1 MIQHARRLFLSLGLA
16 TAMALGSASAPA
28 MAQVPYLS
36 LIPQNSSKYAAIV
49 VDAKTGEV
57 LYGKRADA
65 PRYPASIT
73 KVMTLYLAFE
83 ALAAGKIELDDP
95 VVFSPRAA
103 AQSPTKLGVRAGD
116 SISVMQAMQGM
127 VTRSANDASV
137 AMAEKLGG
145 TEQRFATLMT
155 LRAHELGM
163 TNTNFTNANG
173 LPDSRNISS
182 ARDLAILS
190 RAVMRDYPQYYRLFS
205 TKSFNFRGQTI
216 GNHNHM
222 LSEVSGIDGLKTGFT
237 NASGFN
243 IAISGVRDNR
253 RLIVVVLGGPNRIT
267 RDRVA
272 ESLLNTGFEVLDRRA
287 RGEQITVAQNF
298 FEPPQLAQA
307 TQPSMQQ
314 GDTNLGLSI
323 QLASS
328 PPPSRASK
336 IQIVEPSTV
345 PKLNGKAKATAGG
358 RWTIQVGAFKN
369 RSDAREQLS
378 LVEKKFGKHVDD
390 AKAVAEKDNGRYTAR
405 FSGMNEADAKNA
417 CKAIKAKKQPCV
429 VMSPGRG

>member
-314 GDTNLGLSI
+314 GDTNTGLSI

>member
-116 SISVMQAMQGM
+116 SITVMQAMQGM

-222 LSEVSGIDGLKTGFT
+222 LSEVSGVDGLKTGFT

-307 TQPSMQQ
+307 TQPSLQQ
-314 GDTNLGLSI
+314 GDTNTGLSI

>member
-1 MIQHARRLFLSLGLA
+1 MIQHARRLLLSIGLA

-103 AQSPTKLGVRAGD
+103 AQSPTKLGIRAGD

-127 VTRSANDASV
+127 VTRSANDAAV

-314 GDTNLGLSI
+314 GDTDLGLSI

-390 AKAVAEKDNGRYTAR
+390 AKAVAEKSDGRYTAR
-405 FSGMNEADAKNA
+405 FSGMNETEAKNA

-429 VMSPGRG
+429 VMAPSRG

>member
-1 MIQHARRLFLSLGLA
+1 MIQHARRLVFSIALAAA
-16 TAMALGSASAPA
+16 TALGAAPA
-28 MAQVPYLS
+28 PALAQVPYLS

-49 VDAKTGEV
+49 VDARTGEV

-83 ALAAGKIELDDP
+83 ALAAGRIELDEP

-103 AQSPTKLGVRAGD
+103 AQAPTKLGVRAGD
-116 SISVMQAMQGM
+116 SITVMQAMQGM
-127 VTRSANDASV
+127 VTRSANDAAV

-145 TEQRFATLMT
+145 TEQRFAALMT

-163 TNTNFTNANG
+163 TNTNFANANG
-173 LPDSRNISS
+173 LPDSRNIST

-222 LSEVSGIDGLKTGFT
+222 LSEVSGVDGLKTGFT

-243 IAISGVRDNR
+243 IAVSGVRDNR

-298 FEPPQLAQA
+298 FEPPQLAEA
-307 TQPSMQQ
+307 TQASMQQ
-314 GDTNLGLSI
+314 GDTESGLRV
-323 QLASS
+323 QLASA

-336 IQIVEPSTV
+336 IQIVEPSSV
-345 PKLNGKAKATAGG
+345 AKLNGKGKKEAGG

-369 RSDAREQLS
+369 RADAREQLDI
-378 LVEKKFGKHVDD
+378 VGKKFGRHVDD
-390 AKAVAEKDNGRYTAR
+390 ARAVAEKDAGRFVAR
-405 FSGMNEADAKNA
+405 FSGMTEADAKNA
-417 CKAIKAKKQPCV
+417 CKAIKSRKQPCV
-429 VMSPGRG
+429 VISPGRG

>member
-1 MIQHARRLFLSLGLA
+1 MTQHARRLLLTLGMA
-16 TAMALGSASAPA
+16 ASMALGGVAPQA
-28 MAQVPYLS
+28 MAQVPYLQ

-83 ALAAGKIELDDP
+83 ALAAGRIQLDDP

-103 AQSPTKLGVRAGD
+103 AQAPTKIGVRAGD
-116 SISVMQAMQGM
+116 SITVMQAMQAM

-145 TEQRFATLMT
+145 TEQRFAALMT
-155 LRAHELGM
+155 LRAQELGM
-163 TNTNFTNANG
+163 TNTNFANANG
-173 LPDSRNISS
+173 LPDSRNIST

-190 RAVMRDYPQYYRLFS
+190 RAVMRDYPQYYRIFS

-222 LSEVSGIDGLKTGFT
+222 LAVSGVDGLKTGFT

-267 RDRVA
+267 RDKVA
-272 ESLLNTGFEVLDRRA
+272 ESLLLTGFEVLDRRA

-298 FEPPQLAQA
+298 FEPPSLAAA
-307 TQPSMQQ
+307 TQPSMEQ
-314 GDTNLGLSI
+314 GDTESGLSVR
-323 QLASS
+323 LASS

-336 IQIVEPSTV
+336 IQIVEPSSV
-345 PKLNGKAKATAGG
+345 AKLNGKASAGG

-369 RSDAREQLS
+369 RSDAREQLAI
-378 LVEKKFGKHVDD
+378 VEKRFGKHVDD
-390 AKAVAEKDNGRYTAR
+390 AKGTAEKAGGKYAAR
-405 FSGMNEADAKNA
+405 FSGLTESEAKGA
-417 CKAIKAKKQPCV
+417 CKAIKSKKQPCAV
-429 VMSPGRG
+429 IAPGRG

>member
-1 MIQHARRLFLSLGLA
+1 MIQHARRLLLTIGLA
-16 TAMALGSASAPA
+16 AATALGAATTPA
-28 MAQVPYLS
+28 MAQVPYFQ

-57 LYGKRADA
+57 LYAKRADA

-83 ALAAGKIELDDP
+83 ALASGKIQLDDP

-103 AQSPTKLGVRAGD
+103 AQAPTKLGVRAGD
-116 SISVMQAMQGM
+116 SITVLQAMQGM
-127 VTRSANDASV
+127 VTRSANDAAV

-145 TEQRFATLMT
+145 TEQRFAALMT
-155 LRAHELGM
+155 LRAQELGM
-163 TNTNFTNANG
+163 SNTNFANANG

-190 RAVMRDYPQYYRLFS
+190 RAVMRDYPQYYRLFA
-205 TKSFNFRGQTI
+205 TQSFNFRGQNVT
-216 GNHNHM
+216 NHNHM
-222 LSEVSGIDGLKTGFT
+222 LELSGVDGLKTGFT

-253 RLIVVVLGGPNRIT
+253 RLIVVVLGGPTRIT
-267 RDRVA
+267 RDKVA
-272 ESLLNTGFEVLDRRA
+272 EGLLLTGFDVLARRA

-307 TQPSMQQ
+307 TTPSMQQ
-314 GDTNLGLSI
+314 GDTEDGMNI
-323 QLASS
+323 RLASS

-336 IQIVEPSTV
+336 IQIVEPKDV
-345 PKLNGKAKATAGG
+345 PKLNGKGKTAAAG
-358 RWTIQVGAFKN
+358 RWTVQVGTFNN
-369 RSDAREQLS
+369 RADAREQIA
-378 LVEKKFGKHVDD
+378 LVEKKFGKHFDD
-390 AKAVAEKDNGRYTAR
+390 ARGAAEKDGGKYRAR
-405 FSGMNEADAKNA
+405 FSGMSEGDAKAA
-417 CKAIKAKKQPCV
+417 CKTLKAKKQPCAV
-429 VMSPGRG
+429 IAPGRG